1 MRWFKTKDLRSSLY
15 ALLSVSTSR
24 PRLDD
29 AATMDQIREAM
40 LAMIAED
47 GGERAT
53 GLARR
58 IRYATDLQAL
68 WFMRGELMHLL
79 ARGHGEAAARE
90 QVDGLSSL
98 FAHLLPSGLRSRPS
112 PLDSTYR
119 NSRPFGDDYRSSRPH
134 SEDS

>member
-15 ALLSVSTSR
+15 ALLSVTTSR

-40 LAMIAED
+40 LALTADE
-47 GGERAT
+47 GSERAN
-53 GLARR
+53 GLTRR

-68 WFMRGELMHLL
+68 WFIRGELMQLL
-79 ARGHGEAAARE
+79 ARSQGEVAARE
-90 QVDGLSSL
+90 KVDELSSL
-98 FAHLLPSGLRSRPS
+98 FSDLLPSALRSRPS

-119 NSRPFGDDYRSSRPH
+119 NSRPFEDYRTSRPH